1 MSLNNF
7 QIKSRQNASSF
18 LRLKYRRA
26 KDNNLHDYVQTFL
39 LRHNGNT
46 ALLVERLLDSDFE
59 KKQAFDPEFIR

>member
-7 QIKSRQNASSF
+7 QIKSKQKESSF
-18 LRLKYRRA
+18 LRLKNRRA

-46 ALLVERLLDSDFE
+46 ALLVERLLDGDFE
-59 KKQAFDPEFIR
+59 RKQAFDPEFIR